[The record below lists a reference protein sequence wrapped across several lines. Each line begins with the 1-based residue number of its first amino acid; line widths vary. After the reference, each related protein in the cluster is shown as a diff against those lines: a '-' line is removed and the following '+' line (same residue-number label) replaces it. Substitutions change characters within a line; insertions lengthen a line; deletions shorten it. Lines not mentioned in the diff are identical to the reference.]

1 MSNRF
6 VITLPLLLILSV
18 VLVACG
24 GTTTTGSNTDA
35 NSASAYLPTLSGY
48 SVTEAETL
56 TAALSAVADQGAD
69 LLGNPVVAAAVE
81 RIDDFIGCYQSVGAV
96 SANIYTK
103 ADITTLLS
111 GSVPSVGAVAVINRD
126 RVADNLVACAA
137 ASVDEVSAQSV
148 SVCTN
153 SGSFVKNGDTFTYIL
168 AGTSEEFCNTVNSH
182 FAGIQ

>member
-1 MSNRF
+1 MLNRF
-6 VITLPLLLILSV
+6 TITLSLLVILSV
-18 VLVACG
+18 VLVACDG
-24 GTTTTGSNTDA
+24 LTPIGSNTDA
-35 NSASAYLPTLSGY
+35 NSATAYLPTLSGY
-48 SVTEAETL
+48 SVTEADTL
-56 TAALSAVADQGAD
+56 TAALSAVAGQGAD
-69 LLGNPVVAAAVE
+69 LLGNPVVAVAVE
-81 RIDDFIGCYQSVGAV
+81 RIDEFIGCYQTVGAV
-96 SANIYTK
+96 AANIYTK
-103 ADITTLLS
+103 ADIASLLS

-182 FAGIQ
+182 FASIQ